1 MAETDDAITV
11 EVAYAEPNSQ
21 FLEKLDVA
29 RGATLEQVIA
39 ASGLYER
46 YPDPALRKAVTGI
59 WGRETP
65 RHVVVSDGD
74 RIEVYRPLQQDPRVA
89 RRERAGSG

>member
-1 MAETDDAITV
+1 VSRAANTIVV
-11 EVAYAEPNSQ
+11 EVAYAEPASQ
-21 FLEKLDVA
+21 FLARLDVA
-29 RGATLEQVIA
+29 AGSTLEQVLET
-39 ASGLYER
+39 SGLYER
-46 YPDPALRKAVTGI
+46 YPDPLLRKAATGI

-65 RHVVVSDGD
+65 RHVVVNDGD